1 MQRLSDTLTT
11 MQTPQLLPNCSPETG
26 KQGDTEVTSRWLQ

>member
-11 MQTPQLLPNCSPETG
+11 MQMPQLLPEYSPNHNTG
-26 KQGDTEVTSRWLQ
+26 DKPR